1 MNTGPS
7 LIVRVYCA
15 NRPANRACA
24 GIGGEKKILFRP
36 QGLADVSGEKRSQG
50 QADGQ
55 TAATVDGADPVGDVD
70 LPRHMDPERA
80 ALRGGD
86 LG

>member
-1 MNTGPS
+1 MRRSRLKFVAKSPNAS
-7 LIVRVYCA
+7 QVSQER
-15 NRPANRACA
+15 
-24 GIGGEKKILFRP
+24 ILLRP
-36 QGLADVSGEKRSQG
+36 QGLAHVSREKRSQG

-55 TAATVDGADPVGDVD
+55 AAAAVDGADSAGDAD

-86 LG
+86 HG